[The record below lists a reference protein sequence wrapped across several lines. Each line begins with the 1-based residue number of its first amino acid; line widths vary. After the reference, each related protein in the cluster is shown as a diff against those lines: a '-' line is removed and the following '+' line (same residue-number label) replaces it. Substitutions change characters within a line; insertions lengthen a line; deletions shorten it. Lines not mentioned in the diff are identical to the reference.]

1 MPKALADALLT
12 NSGGLVLSFLAHFPK
27 HRLVRDATLY
37 SSLRDIVD
45 GDPFAGTFWPLTLEL
60 THLGESDPSW
70 NKRVT
75 PGALRTLHDAKI
87 SIVDWEAPP
96 KVFLD
101 QSGDDEDDDSG
112 PDYAIE
118 DHGSDYREEDS
129 SEADEDAPVP
139 FLGRREIDLDE
150 LL

>member
-1 MPKALADALLT
+1 MA
-12 NSGGLVLSFLAHFPK
+12 NSGGLVLSFLADFPK
-27 HRLVRDATLY
+27 HRLVRDARLY

-70 NKRVT
+70 NRRVM

-101 QSGDDEDDDSG
+101 QSGDDGDNDSG

-118 DHGSDYREEDS
+118 DYGSD
-129 SEADEDAPVP
+129 
-139 FLGRREIDLDE
+139 FGRRTRPKQMKTLPYLDPKLTWMSCCE
-150 LL
+150 PPAA

>member
-1 MPKALADALLT
+1 M
-12 NSGGLVLSFLAHFPK
+12 
-27 HRLVRDATLY
+27 
-37 SSLRDIVD
+37 
-45 GDPFAGTFWPLTLEL
+45 
-60 THLGESDPSW
+60 
-70 NKRVT
+70 

-101 QSGDDEDDDSG
+101 QSGDDGDNDSG

-118 DHGSDYREEDS
+118 DYGSDYWEEDS

-139 FLGRREIDLDE
+139 RPEIDLDE